1 MNETLARNAHPNPS
15 DHFRPDKN
23 ENLFEEPEVIA
34 SRGLRPI
41 FSPKKNKLNLN
52 FLSPRLVTSPEWM
65 NRNVNHSDSSEQ
77 KKLKRNP
84 PIWIFIRCKW
94 VGFCVWPRPD
104 HDPCKWSGASYAN
117 EPSYANILQPLG
129 LKVDSINAKYVQH
142 VEFCWFKKSEN

>member
-41 FSPKKNKLNLN
+41 FSPKKKH

-77 KKLKRNP
+77 KN
-84 PIWIFIRCKW
+84 
-94 VGFCVWPRPD
+94 
-104 HDPCKWSGASYAN
+104 
-117 EPSYANILQPLG
+117 
-129 LKVDSINAKYVQH
+129 
-142 VEFCWFKKSEN
+142 

>member
-1 MNETLARNAHPNPS
+1 MPRWMKRWRATPTRTHQITSGRTKMRICSRNRKS
-15 DHFRPDKN
+15 SRPAVSAQ
-23 ENLFEEPEVIA
+23 F
-34 SRGLRPI
+34 
-41 FSPKKNKLNLN
+41 FHPKKTKH

-142 VEFCWFKKSEN
+142 VEFCWFKKLEN